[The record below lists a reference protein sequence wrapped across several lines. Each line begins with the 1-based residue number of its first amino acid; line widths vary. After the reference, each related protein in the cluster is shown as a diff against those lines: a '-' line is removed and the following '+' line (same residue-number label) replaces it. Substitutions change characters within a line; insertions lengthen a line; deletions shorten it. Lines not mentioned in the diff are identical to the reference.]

1 MPPMTGLTSGQ
12 AGEGTVAPH
21 GERWRL
27 RVEGMDC
34 ADCALQLEQAVGQL
48 PGVARCQ
55 VDFASARMTLDFDPA
70 RVDREAVVARVR
82 GLGYDAAEERAM
94 PMPPSRRRGA
104 FDFLAFLLQRRQNM
118 LTLLAGAGILLAVAA
133 SWSQATASLAP
144 WLYSA
149 AAVVGGYP
157 IARKAIGVL
166 RFNRTL
172 DMNLLMTLAAAGA
185 LAIGE
190 FAEGALVVFL
200 FSLGEA
206 LEGYT
211 ADRARQSI
219 RSLMALA
226 PAEATA
232 LRPCLDCAGHR
243 GQALPDGTIYTT
255 GPCPWCEPHEQRV
268 PVEKL
273 EVGDRFLARPG
284 ERIAMD
290 GRVVSGR
297 SSVDQAAITGESM
310 PVDKGPGDEVFAGS
324 INGNGVLEIEVTRLV
339 ADNTLSRIIRMV
351 EEAQGRR
358 ASVQR
363 WVDRFAR
370 WYTPAVVVIAALVA
384 LAPPLLW
391 GQPWQEAAGVG
402 HGWLYRALALLVI
415 ACPCALVLST
425 PVTLVSALSAAAR
438 QGVLIKGGAHLEA
451 LGRVSAIAF
460 DKTGTLTIGRPTLRE
475 IVCQA
480 GDDHDA
486 TGACAECGRV
496 LALAA
501 AVERRSEHPL
511 AQAVLSGA
519 QARGVAGLYGGA
531 SEVNALAG
539 RGVQGRVNGSIV
551 TVGSHR
557 YFDAEYPHQ
566 EALCQQ
572 IARSEAEGHTTMLV
586 HDGQQ
591 VRGFLALADQARAE
605 AAAVLA
611 QLKQLGVRRTVMLTG
626 DNAATARAIAASL
639 GVDEVRAELLPQDK
653 VAVVRELAARH
664 GAVAMVGDGVNDAPA
679 LAAATVGVA
688 MGGAGVD
695 QALETADVVLMGDD
709 LTKLPWAI
717 RLSREALAIVRQNIV
732 FSLGVKLAFALLAL
746 AGIASLWMAVF
757 ADVGASLLV
766 IANGMRLLRR
776 SA

>member
-1 MPPMTGLTSGQ
+1 MLPMTGLTSER
-12 AGEGTVAPH
+12 AGGGTVAPP

-34 ADCALQLEQAVGQL
+34 VDCAFQLEQAIGQL
-48 PGVARCQ
+48 PGVARCR
-55 VDFASARMTLDFDPA
+55 VDFASARMTLDLDPA
-70 RVDREAVVARVR
+70 RVDREAIVARAR
-82 GLGYDAAEERAM
+82 SLGYDATEERTLLT
-94 PMPPSRRRGA
+94 PPSRRRGA
-104 FDFLAFLLQRRQNM
+104 LDFLVFLLRRRQNT
-118 LTLLAGAGILLAVAA
+118 LTLAAGVCIILAAIAP
-133 SWSQATASLAP
+133 WDQTTASLAP
-144 WLYSA
+144 WLYGA

-157 IARKAIGVL
+157 IARKAVSVV
-166 RFNRTL
+166 RSNRTL

-226 PAEATA
+226 PTEATA
-232 LRPCLDCAGHR
+232 LRPCLDCVGHR
-243 GQALPDGTIYTT
+243 GQALPDGGVYTA

-268 PVEKL
+268 PVEEL
-273 EVGDRFLARPG
+273 MVGDRFLARPG

-290 GRVVSGR
+290 GRVLSGR
-297 SSVDQAAITGESM
+297 SAVDQAAITGESM
-310 PVDKGPGDEVFAGS
+310 PVDKGPGDDVFAGS

-339 ADNTLSRIIRMV
+339 ADNTLSRIIQMV
-351 EEAQGRR
+351 EEAQERR
-358 ASVQR
+358 APVQR

-370 WYTPAVVVIAALVA
+370 WYTPAVVAIAVVVA
-384 LAPPLLW
+384 LASPLLG
-391 GQPWQEAAGVG
+391 GQPWMDARGVG

-425 PVTLVSALSAAAR
+425 PVSLASALGAAAR
-438 QGVLIKGGAHLEA
+438 QGVLIKGGAYLEA
-451 LGRVSAIAF
+451 LSRVAAIAF
-460 DKTGTLTIGRPTLRE
+460 DKTGTLTVGRPLLQQV
-475 IVCQA
+475 VCRA
-480 GDDHDA
+480 SDGHDPG
-486 TGACAECGRV
+486 GACVECEHV

-511 AQAVLSGA
+511 ARAVLLGA

-539 RGVQGRVNGSIV
+539 RGVQGRVNGSLV

-566 EALCQQ
+566 EAFCQQ
-572 IARSEAEGHTTMLV
+572 VARVEAAGHTTMLV
-586 HDGQQ
+586 HDGRQ

-605 AAAVLA
+605 SAAVLA
-611 QLKQLGVRRTVMLTG
+611 RLKRLGVRRTVMLTG
-626 DNAATARAIAASL
+626 DNAATARTLAASL
-639 GVDEVRAELLPQDK
+639 GVDEVRAELLPHDK
-653 VAVVRELAARH
+653 VVAVRELAARY
-664 GAVAMVGDGVNDAPA
+664 GSVAMVGDGVNDAPA
-679 LAAATVGVA
+679 LAAAAVGIA

-695 QALETADVVLMGDD
+695 QALETADIVLMGDD
-709 LTKLPWAI
+709 LAKLPWTI
-717 RLSREALAIVRQNIV
+717 RLSREALGIVRQNIV
-732 FSLGVKLAFALLAL
+732 FSLGVKLVFALLAL
-746 AGIASLWMAVF
+746 AGMANLWMAVF
-757 ADVGASLLV
+757 ADVGASLIV
-766 IANGMRLLRR
+766 IVNGMRLLRR

>member
-1 MPPMTGLTSGQ
+1 MRDLASER
-12 AGEGTVAPH
+12 AGEGTAAPR

-34 ADCALQLEQAVGQL
+34 ADCALQLEQAIGQL

-55 VDFASARMTLDFDPA
+55 VDFASARMMLDLDPA

-82 GLGYDAAEERAM
+82 SLGYEAAEERAVVTQ
-94 PMPPSRRRGA
+94 PPRRRGA
-104 FDFLAFLLQRRQNM
+104 LDFLTFLLRRRQNA
-118 LTLLAGAGILLAVAA
+118 LTLFAGVSILLALAA
-133 SWSQATASLAP
+133 SWSQAITPLAP
-144 WLYSA
+144 WLYGM

-157 IARKAIGVL
+157 IARKAVNVA
-166 RFNRTL
+166 RFTRAL
-172 DMNLLMTLAAAGA
+172 DMNLLMTLAAVGA

-190 FAEGALVVFL
+190 FAEAALVVFL

-243 GQALPDGTIYTT
+243 GQALPDGRIYTT

-273 EVGDRFLARPG
+273 VVGDRILARPG

-290 GRVVSGR
+290 GRVISGR
-297 SSVDQAAITGESM
+297 SAVDQAAITGESM
-310 PVDKGPGDEVFAGS
+310 PVDKGPGDDVFAGS
-324 INGNGVLEIEVTRLV
+324 INGNGALEVEVTRLV
-339 ADNTLSRIIRMV
+339 ADNTISRIIQMV

-358 ASVQR
+358 APVQR

-370 WYTPAVVVIAALVA
+370 WYTPAVVAVAAVVG
-384 LAPPLLW
+384 LAPPLLG
-391 GQPWQEAAGVG
+391 GQPWMDAADVG

-425 PVTLVSALSAAAR
+425 PVSLVSALSAAAR
-438 QGVLIKGGAHLEA
+438 QGVLIKGGAYLEA
-451 LGRVSAIAF
+451 LSRVAVIAF
-460 DKTGTLTIGRPTLRE
+460 DKTGTLTVGRPTLQGV
-475 IVCQA
+475 VCQA
-480 GDDHDA
+480 SEGHDPG
-486 TGACAECGRV
+486 GACAECERV

-539 RGVQGRVNGSIV
+539 RGVQGRVNGSLV

-557 YFDAEYPHQ
+557 YFDAEYPHR
-566 EALCQQ
+566 EALCRQV
-572 IARSEAEGHTTMLV
+572 ARVEAMGHTTMLV

-605 AAAVLA
+605 STAVLT

-626 DNAATARAIAASL
+626 DNAATARTLAASL
-639 GVDEVRAELLPQDK
+639 GVDEARAELLPQDK
-653 VAVVRELAARH
+653 AAVVRELAARY
-664 GAVAMVGDGVNDAPA
+664 GSVAMVGDGVNDAPA
-679 LAAATVGVA
+679 LAAATVGIA

-695 QALETADVVLMGDD
+695 QALETADIVLMGDD
-709 LTKLPWAI
+709 LAKLPWTV
-717 RLSREALAIVRQNIV
+717 RLSREALAIVRQNII
-732 FSLGVKLAFALLAL
+732 FSLGVKLTFALLAL
-746 AGIASLWMAVF
+746 AGMASLWMAVF
-757 ADVGASLLV
+757 ADVGASLIV
-766 IANGMRLLRR
+766 IINGMRLLRR
-776 SA
+776 SG